1 MKYAREPRPSPIV
14 TAALVA
20 GTACFL
26 AGCATTQVNAQWSD
40 PEFAGRSLRG
50 QTVLVVCDAD
60 SVTAKR
66 ICQDEVAMQTR
77 AAGATP
83 VIPPQSAGVVAGPPT
98 TNEHTLA
105 AARAA
110 GAKAIFALTIG
121 PDAAYVSPG
130 PSVGVGFG
138 GWGGSGGGSVTGAG
152 VSIGLPIGGGRVDTS
167 YAANVVLT
175 DVASARLM
183 WSSKITTPASQSLNT
198 QIAELARVGVGAA
211 KAAGFF

>member
-1 MKYAREPRPSPIV
+1 MARGGV
-14 TAALVA
+14 FAAALLLAA
-20 GTACFL
+20 GGAL
-26 AGCATTQVNAQWSD
+26 VAGCATTQVNAQWSD

-50 QTVLVVCDAD
+50 QRVLVVCDAD

-66 ICQDEVAMQTR
+66 ICQDEVAMQIR

-105 AARAA
+105 AARTA
-110 GAKAIFALTIG
+110 GAKAIFASTIG
-121 PDAAYVSPG
+121 PDAAYVSPA

-138 GWGGSGGGSVTGAG
+138 GWGGSGGGTVTGAG

-183 WSSKITTPASQSLNT
+183 WSSKISTPASQNVNA

>member
-1 MKYAREPRPSPIV
+1 MTMKARV
-14 TAALVA
+14 GVLAAAWLLGAGGTLV
-20 GTACFL
+20 

-40 PEFAGRSLRG
+40 PEFAGRSLSG
-50 QTVLVVCDAD
+50 QRVLVVCDAD

-66 ICQDEVAMQTR
+66 VCQDEVAMQIR

-83 VIPPQSAGVVAGPPT
+83 VIPPQSAGVAAGPPT

-110 GAKAIFALTIG
+110 GAKAIFASTMG

-138 GWGGSGGGSVTGAG
+138 GWGGSGGGTVTGAG

-183 WSSKITTPASQSLNT
+183 WSSKISTPASQNVNA

>member
-1 MKYAREPRPSPIV
+1 MARGGV
-14 TAALVA
+14 FAAALLLAA
-20 GTACFL
+20 GGAL
-26 AGCATTQVNAQWSD
+26 VAGCATTQVNAQWSD
-40 PEFAGRSLRG
+40 PEFAARSLRG
-50 QTVLVVCDAD
+50 QRVLVVCDAD

-66 ICQDEVAMQTR
+66 ICQDEVAMQIR

-105 AARAA
+105 AARTA
-110 GAKAIFALTIG
+110 GAKAIFASTIG
-121 PDAAYVSPG
+121 PDAAYVSPA

-138 GWGGSGGGSVTGAG
+138 GWGGSGGGTVTGAG

-183 WSSKITTPASQSLNT
+183 WSSKISTPASQNVNA